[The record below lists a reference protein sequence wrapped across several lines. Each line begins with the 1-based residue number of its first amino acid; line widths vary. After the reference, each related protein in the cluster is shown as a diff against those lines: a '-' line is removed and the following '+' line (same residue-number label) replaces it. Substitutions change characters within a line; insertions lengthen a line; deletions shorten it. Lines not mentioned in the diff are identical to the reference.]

1 MNKVYFDNSST
12 SLPKAPGVSSA
23 MKNFLDNEGFN
34 VGRGGYSGSLNV
46 AMDILHT
53 RELLA
58 AMFGAARSRDI
69 VFTAGLTHS
78 INMLL
83 SGFLAEGDHVITT
96 SMEHNSV
103 MRPLHA
109 LSKQRDASYSVAECD
124 KNGVLN
130 PDDITALIQP
140 HTKAVIMTHA
150 SNVCGTIMPVAK
162 VGQICKQH
170 GVRLIVDAA
179 QTAGML
185 PIDMQAA
192 HIDALTFPGHK
203 ALLGPQ
209 GIGGF
214 AISEDFAQ
222 QVDPIIWGGTGSK
235 TQELDQPDF
244 LPDKFE
250 SGTMNIPGIVGLKVA
265 IEYITDIGIDAIYQ
279 RKMELYQHFVDASS
293 EIPEMRL
300 IAVDAASANENNTQ
314 QPAKVAIASVD
325 FPQFDNASITAKLD
339 KQFNIMARCG
349 MHCAPAAHKTLGTY
363 PQGTLRFSFG
373 YQNSI
378 EEVDFLLSSIKQ
390 VMKDAGNGRTI
401 HAAM

>member
-23 MKNFLDNEGFN
+23 MKDFLDNEGFN
-34 VGRGGYSGSLNV
+34 VGRGGYSGSLNI
-46 AMDILHT
+46 AMDILYT

-58 AMFGAARSRDI
+58 EMFGAARPRDI

-83 SGFLAEGDHVITT
+83 SGFLAKGDHVITT

-109 LSKQRDASYSVAECD
+109 LSTQRGVSYSIAACD
-124 KNGVLN
+124 TNGVLD
-130 PDDITALIQP
+130 PDSVASLVQANTR
-140 HTKAVIMTHA
+140 TVIVTHA
-150 SNVCGTIMPVAK
+150 SNVCGTVMPIAE

-170 GVRLIVDAA
+170 GIRLIVDAA

-192 HIDALTFPGHK
+192 HIDALAFPGHK

-214 AISEDFAQ
+214 AISEDFAA
-222 QVDPIIWGGTGSK
+222 QVEPIIWGGTGSK

-244 LPDKFE
+244 MPDKFE
-250 SGTMNIPGIVGLKVA
+250 SGTMNIPGIIGLKVA
-265 IEYITDIGIDAIYQ
+265 IEYITATGVDAIYQ
-279 RKMELYQHFVDASS
+279 HKMDLYQHFIAGAS

-300 IAVDAASANENNTQ
+300 VATGAASADDAQSPE
-314 QPAKVAIASVD
+314 KVAIVSVD
-325 FPQFDNASITAKLD
+325 FPEFDNATITAKLD

-349 MHCAPAAHKTLGTY
+349 MHCAPSAHKTLGTY

-373 YQNSI
+373 YQNTLK
-378 EEVDFLLSSIKQ
+378 EVDFLLGSIKN
-390 VMKDAGNGRTI
+390 VLADTDNGRIPTTS
-401 HAAM
+401 